1 MKKLLSAFAVWIALL
16 VQPSFAANVNIDG
29 LPAAASV
36 GGTDLLECEQSGT
49 NRKCTAAQTAAYVY
63 GLMSGDAT
71 AAGGGA
77 VTFAT
82 VNANVGTFGSAS
94 NCVSLTVNAKGL
106 ITAASQTACE
116 PTGGAIQPVSGTS
129 STVPAMT
136 AGAAVSDTD
145 VFYASQSSGTTDRKV
160 TGAQVKTYAN
170 TSAVRATTT
179 TSEALANSDQNK
191 LVTFSNA
198 AAVAC
203 TIAQAGS
210 GGNFA
215 AGWAVS
221 LKNLGAGTVTCT
233 PTTSTVDGAAN
244 FTLTTGQGT
253 DLYSDGTNYFTQP
266 GKASGGAGTVT
277 TTGSPANGNLAAFS
291 GASSITNGNLS
302 GDCTTSGAL
311 STTCQGPVPI
321 NYTASNWYFAPP
333 SQTPTTGSTF
343 TASQI
348 YCRLFQF
355 PRVVTFINVGV
366 NVQTGGGGNI
376 QIAFYSNNASNLPGT
391 LLNSTASIST
401 TTTGNK
407 SGALGA
413 NIQVGPGGS
422 STGRDVWACANSDN
436 ATHAMIAY
444 SSAYS
449 FMGVYAGATSQANLM
464 TGAGNTTID
473 NISCSGANCNGGS
486 STFNTWPASLTGS
499 TWTYNLI
506 ASRFPL
512 LQFQVVSSP

>member
-1 MKKLLSAFAVWIALL
+1 MKKLLSTFAVWIALL
-16 VQPSFAANVNIDG
+16 APALAANVNIDA
-29 LPAAASV
+29 LPAAGSV
-36 GGTDLLECEQSGT
+36 AGTDLLECEQTGT

-82 VNANVGTFGSAS
+82 VNANVGSFGSAS

-106 ITAASQTACE
+106 ITAASQTACA

-129 STVPAMT
+129 STVPGMT
-136 AGAAVSDTD
+136 AGSAVADTD
-145 VFYASQSSGTTDRKV
+145 VFYASQSSGTNDRKV

-179 TSEALANSDQNK
+179 TTEALANSDQNK

-244 FTLTTGQGT
+244 FTLTTGQGV

-266 GKASGGAGTVT
+266 GKGGSGTVT
-277 TTGSPANGNLAAFS
+277 TTGSPANGNLTKFS
-291 GASSITNGNLS
+291 GASSITSGDLS
-302 GDCTTSGAL
+302 GDVSTNGTLTTTL
-311 STTCQGPVPI
+311 QGPFPP
-321 NYTASNWYFAPP
+321 YTASSWYLAPQ
-333 SQTPTTGSTF
+333 SGSYSNGSTF

-348 YCRLFQF
+348 YCRLFLF
-355 PRVVTFINVGV
+355 PRTVTIGTVGLNVV
-366 NVQTGGGGNI
+366 TGGGGNI
-376 QIAFYSNNASNLPGT
+376 QVAYYTNNASNLPGT
-391 LLNSTASIST
+391 LLQSTGSIST
-401 TTTGNK
+401 ATNGNK

-413 NIQVGPGGS
+413 NIQIGPGGS
-422 STGRDVWACANSDN
+422 STGRDVWICVNSDN
-436 ATHAMIAY
+436 NTHSMVAY
-444 SSAYS
+444 NTGNSAPVT
-449 FMGVYAGATSQANLM
+449 MGATSQTNLM
-464 TGAGNTTID
+464 PNAGATTID
-473 NISCSGANCNGGS
+473 NISCNGANCNGGS
-486 STFNTWPASLTGS
+486 STYNTWPASLTGS
-499 TWTYNLI
+499 TWTFNLTT
-506 ASRFPL
+506 SRFPVP
-512 LQFQVVSSP
+512 QFQVVSSP